1 MFRGNSS
8 DCRNI
13 GNCTFCYQKS
23 GYWIRREHIEVIA
36 NNNNI
41 KLEAGRTH
49 NLVAGV
55 HIGGC
60 GDVLYLLSN
69 MECVSVNEEGYSLQG
84 KPNTVGLLRGPV
96 FVYKDEVFA
105 VFDTDLFKCLV
116 YC

>member
-1 MFRGNSS
+1 M
-8 DCRNI
+8 
-13 GNCTFCYQKS
+13 
-23 GYWIRREHIEVIA
+23 EVIS

-41 KLEAGRTH
+41 KLELGKTY

-60 GDVLYLLSN
+60 GDVLYLSN
-69 MECVSVNEEGYSLQG
+69 MECVGVNDEGYSLQG
-84 KPNTVGLLRGPV
+84 VPNTVGSLRGPV

-116 YC
+116 HC